1 MSGVALVGITNLDLK
16 KLLPLG
22 RQAFG
27 RNLAEQADSAG
38 FEPPLHH
45 MLCVASMKD
54 GSVRPNAKS
63 TLPYLN
69 MFHAGFIVAAD
80 ERDFAEILELCGMP
94 TVMVE
99 SNTRGVLVAY
109 IAGTL
114 SQWKDATL
122 RGCQK
127 TVSREVRAVFNA
139 IFAEFKRIGLNAI
152 FEAKQVP
159 DQGQNGMFY
168 LEYNG
173 K

>member
-1 MSGVALVGITNLDLK
+1 MSGVALVQISALDLK

-27 RNLAEQADSAG
+27 RNIAEQADSSG

-45 MLCVASMKD
+45 MLCIASMKD
-54 GSVRPNAKS
+54 GSLRANAQAVI
-63 TLPYLN
+63 PYLN
-69 MFHAGFIVAAD
+69 LFHAGFIIAAD

-94 TVMVE
+94 CVLTE
-99 SNTRGVLVAY
+99 SQTRGVSVAF

-122 RGCQK
+122 RGCQT
-127 TVSREVRAVFNA
+127 TVSREVCAVFNS
-139 IFAEFKRIGLNAI
+139 IFSEFKRLGLNAI

-159 DQGQNGMFY
+159 DRGQNGLFY